1 MKTNKQMMTAIA
13 LAGALGFFTLS
24 AAPAE
29 AWELCAKKDK
39 KTGDFMKGNTQLH
52 KKCKGKWLRVASA
65 ETLALLEQVDE
76 QDLELLE
83 KMEMVDNDG
92 DGIDETV
99 RFTGVNVQVVSGSGA
114 TDGTVN
120 GLGNLV
126 VGYDEDDGGI
136 SGRPTPE
143 KSGSHNI
150 VFGSNHQYTSWGG
163 LVGGMANDIDG
174 EMAVVLSGVGNVAS
188 GELAAIL
195 SGRYNEASGDYSSV
209 SGGGTNIASG
219 SYSSVSGGRD
229 NLASGSN
236 SSVSGG
242 VQNEASGLRASISGG
257 RMNVASG
264 NNSSVS
270 GGNQNQASGYSS
282 SVSGGNLVTCNSYYG
297 VCP

>member
-1 MKTNKQMMTAIA
+1 MKTNKKMMTAIA

-114 TDGTVN
+114 TDGAVN

-126 VGYDEDDGGI
+126 VGYDEDYSRIAGW
-136 SGRPTPE
+136 PTPE

-150 VFGSNHQYTSWGG
+150 VFGRDHQYTSWGG
-163 LVGGMANDIDG
+163 LVGGLGNIIDG
-174 EMAVVLSGVGNVAS
+174 EASVVVTGFGNVAS
-188 GELAAIL
+188 GERSVV
-195 SGRYNEASGDYSSV
+195 SGGARNEASGPMSSV
-209 SGGGTNIASG
+209 SGGI
-219 SYSSVSGGRD
+219 Y
-229 NLASGSN
+229 
-236 SSVSGG
+236 
-242 VQNEASGLRASISGG
+242 
-257 RMNVASG
+257 NV
-264 NNSSVS
+264 
-270 GGNQNQASGYSS
+270 ASGYSS
-282 SVSGGNLVTCNSYYG
+282 SVSGGRSNEAGGLTSSVSGGSNNEASGDHSSVSGGLLVTCGSQNG